1 MTQLAL
7 TFTIIAIIAGA
18 FFVWLYT
25 KSGKRWLD
33 SL

>member
-18 FFVWLYT
+18 FLVWLYT
-25 KSGKRWLD
+25 KSGKRWLN